1 MLMHQEKRSALKRKA
16 RRTKQQ
22 EDITKCKK
30 QRNLVVKLNREMKLH
45 YFNYLETSK
54 NSKPFWNKRKPHFSN
69 KNVHGDS
76 KILLNEKEEIRT
88 NTNEIVEKETLLA
101 NNDEIAKTFDK
112 HFAEMIEKLNT
123 FEWPSNDE
131 DLTKETLTRSLKN
144 SRTIQVLSKLKINI

>member
-1 MLMHQEKRSALKRKA
+1 MQ
-16 RRTKQQ
+16 
-22 EDITKCKK
+22 
-30 QRNLVVKLNREMKLH
+30 
-45 YFNYLETSK
+45 TS
-54 NSKPFWNKRKPHFSN
+54 FSN

-112 HFAEMIEKLNT
+112 HFAEMVEKLNT
-123 FEWPSNDE
+123 FEWLSNDE